1 MLIHSLL
8 QKEIPLQV
16 QREQLVCL
24 ELLSME
30 FQLLIKDRMEYQDL
44 MHHLEVL
51 LIIHQDKQEHSLEQV
66 DLGLEDQAILEE
78 ILKEDQMVE
87 LQEDIILEL
96 LDQMEVLQEDKMEAL
111 AGIKVPQEDKMEVG
125 LEDLLAEET
134 VDGQMVVVK
143 MEDGQMVEAK
153 MEIGQM
159 EDGTTHASIFQT
171 SVSQIMPSLT
181 AVLYSLIVLDS
192 MRLVKSQ
199 YLLILILDSAIVM
212 PLQFSHHQV
221 DQLNS
226 VFSMYQH

>member
-1 MLIHSLL
+1 
-8 QKEIPLQV
+8 
-16 QREQLVCL
+16 
-24 ELLSME
+24 ME

-44 MHHLEVL
+44 MHQLEVL

-96 LDQMEVLQEDKMEAL
+96 LDQMEVLQEDKMEVLLEDKMEAL

-226 VFSMYQH
+226 VSSMYQH